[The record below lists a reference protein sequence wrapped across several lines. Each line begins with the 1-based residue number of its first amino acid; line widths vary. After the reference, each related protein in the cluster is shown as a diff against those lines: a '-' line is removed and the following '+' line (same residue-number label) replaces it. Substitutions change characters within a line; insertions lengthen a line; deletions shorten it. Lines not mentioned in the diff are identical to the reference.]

1 MPAQHAWV
9 AAVPTCGKQMD
20 DAARH
25 AAGAATA
32 GVGVVGL
39 VQEKP
44 AMSEHVQEPQLVLNR
59 PHLASHFSVQ
69 SWPLH
74 LSAHW
79 FLASRQQNVF
89 VFPLLEPSKV
99 TVIARHMLNRAN
111 NGRINMAVLE
121 ISSCYH

>member
-1 MPAQHAWV
+1 
-9 AAVPTCGKQMD
+9 MD

-25 AAGAATA
+25 AAETAERVYLGLNIKIFLPGAATA

-74 LSAHW
+74 LSAHR
-79 FLASRQQNVF
+79 FLASRQQNV
-89 VFPLLEPSKV
+89 LRRRRK
-99 TVIARHMLNRAN
+99 
-111 NGRINMAVLE
+111 G
-121 ISSCYH
+121 